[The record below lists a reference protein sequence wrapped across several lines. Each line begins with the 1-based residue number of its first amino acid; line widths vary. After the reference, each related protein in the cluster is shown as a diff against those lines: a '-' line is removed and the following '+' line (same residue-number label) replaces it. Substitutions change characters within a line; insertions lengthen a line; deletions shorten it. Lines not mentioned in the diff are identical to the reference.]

1 MLLRIVLQVV
11 KLDIVIQWFFRSHII
26 CHSWT
31 MHESILG
38 KDDIFKTIHFI
49 RIRFHD
55 CYCGINNSVIHAV
68 TVNNVASVLFF
79 RLSSATYALFDLG
92 KYLEGKLS

>member
-1 MLLRIVLQVV
+1 
-11 KLDIVIQWFFRSHII
+11 
-26 CHSWT
+26 

-49 RIRFHD
+49 HIRFCD
-55 CYCGINNSVIHAV
+55 CYCGINNSGFHAV
-68 TVNNVASVLFF
+68 TVNVVSVLFF

-92 KYLEGKLS
+92 KYLEGNCAKSIGLSSMASSGHVGGTTLFGV